1 MPPVA
6 PTAAWVTQ
14 GAGSAAGTASS
25 THSSLGHVL
34 REPPPQGTEMNEL
47 CPCALGVPSA
57 ERC

>member
-25 THSSLGHVL
+25 THGSLGHVL
-34 REPPPQGTEMNEL
+34 REPPPQGTDGDE
-47 CPCALGVPSA
+47 
-57 ERC
+57 